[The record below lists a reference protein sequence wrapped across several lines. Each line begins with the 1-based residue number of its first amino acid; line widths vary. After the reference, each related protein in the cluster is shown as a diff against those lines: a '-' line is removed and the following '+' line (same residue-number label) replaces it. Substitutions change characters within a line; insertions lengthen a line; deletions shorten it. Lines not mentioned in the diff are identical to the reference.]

1 MKKLAIFACVM
12 IVGAGA
18 AVAATVN
25 IPFFSDQAFQAF
37 VGLQNVSTSDVTL
50 TVTYFQGAS
59 SSSSTAV
66 LASGASLSW
75 RPFDTGAGNG
85 EIQGGVGDSPYSFGS
100 ITIESTGAIVGRY
113 VQLSA
118 DGATS
123 SFAHN
128 VQITP

>member
-12 IVGAGA
+12 VVGAGA

-25 IPFFSDQAFQAF
+25 IPFFSDSAFQSF

-59 SSSSTAV
+59 SSASTAV
-66 LASGASLSW
+66 LAPGASLSW

-85 EIQGGVGDSPYSFGS
+85 EIQGGVGDSPFSFGS
-100 ITIESTGAIVGRY
+100 ITIQSTGAVVGRY

-118 DGATS
+118 DGTTS

-128 VQITP
+128 VEITP